1 MKLYQLKIKG
11 AVLRQIN
18 MLPGN
23 YRKRVQQLLAALV
36 TNPRPVAAKEL
47 RNAKDRYRI
56 RLDQYRIV
64 YGIEDDIL
72 VVEVLKVGK
81 KEGPEFYDD
90 LDE

>member
-1 MKLYQLKIKG
+1 MKPYQLKVKG
-11 AVLRQIN
+11 AVLRQIH

-23 YRKRVQQLLAALV
+23 YRKRVQQLLATLV
-36 TNPRPVAAKEL
+36 TNPRPAAAKEL

-64 YGIEDDIL
+64 YAIEDDIL
-72 VVEVLKVGK
+72 LIEVLKVGK
-81 KEGPEFYDD
+81 KEGPEFYVD